1 MYPVPCRYDDPPA
14 CSISQGTFQLHSVGL
29 GHLMPRTETDEGVDG
44 TGNQSR
50 DPNLRLSSVDSTLGL
65 VDSTLGLVD
74 STLGLEPNSGERL

>member
-1 MYPVPCRYDDPPA
+1 
-14 CSISQGTFQLHSVGL
+14 
-29 GHLMPRTETDEGVDG
+29 MPRTETDEGVDG